1 MCLGVPGRVDTVWE
15 VHGMRMATVDF
26 GGIRKE
32 VCLAY
37 VPEVEVGDYTIVHVG
52 FALTKLDEASAL
64 ETLELMRS
72 VGLLEQE
79 FAPGAEPGPGDGL
92 DAGSQRD
99 PGAAL

>member
-1 MCLGVPGRVDTVWE
+1 
-15 VHGMRMATVDF
+15 MRMATVDF

-64 ETLELMRS
+64 ETLELMRG

-79 FAPGAEPGPGDGL
+79 LAPSTGL
-92 DAGSQRD
+92 DPTSERD
-99 PGAAL
+99 PGAAP

>member
-1 MCLGVPGRVDTVWE
+1 
-15 VHGMRMATVDF
+15 MRMATVDF

-52 FALTKLDEASAL
+52 FALTKLDEAAAL

-79 FAPGAEPGPGDGL
+79 FVAGAGPDPTPGLEPGEV
-92 DAGSQRD
+92 R
-99 PGAAL
+99 